1 MQKEKY
7 PSFAHENMTVKF
19 VFSAENNGRVVK
31 GNDGKNYKLFV
42 SADGTQIHALEVLA
56 MVPQLLLL
64 MKM

>member
-1 MQKEKY
+1 
-7 PSFAHENMTVKF
+7 MTVKF